1 MSIFRK
7 PKPAKAFEP
16 HKFLRRPNEIS
27 LAQWRT
33 SPDLINAA
41 KKLWRDETFQM
52 MLDVTRLE
60 SPANLP
66 LSDTSTTDERAAH
79 QAKIQGYNLF
89 YAILHALTVPINLT
103 EPLAETFE
111 PETKP

>member
-1 MSIFRK
+1 MSLFHKTK
-7 PKPAKAFEP
+7 PVSKFEP

-41 KKLWRDETFQM
+41 NRLWRDDTFQM
-52 MLDVTRLE
+52 MLEVTRLV

-89 YAILHALTVPINLT
+89 YAILHALTVPANLS
-103 EPLAETFE
+103 EPLVETFE
-111 PETKP
+111 PEQP